1 MTYVV
6 EPLRLSVPADIASLG
21 PVRRLLQS
29 WLSSAGVEHGDDI
42 VLAVHEAVANALE
55 HAGLDTDEVI
65 TVEAEVVDDVLRVLV
80 RDGGAWKEQVA
91 DDTRGRGL
99 GIIRAVMD
107 RVELDSRIGS
117 TSIEMS
123 RRLR

>member
-1 MTYVV
+1 MTDVV
-6 EPLRLSVPADIASLG
+6 EPLRLSVPADVASLG
-21 PVRRLLQS
+21 AVRRSLHS
-29 WLSSAGVEHGDDI
+29 WLSRVGVEHSDDI
-42 VLAVHEAVANALE
+42 ILAVHEAVANALE
-55 HAGLDTDEVI
+55 HAGLDVDEVI
-65 TVEAEVVDDVLRVLV
+65 TVEAEVVEDVLRVLV

-91 DDTRGRGL
+91 DGTRGRGL

-107 RVELDSRIGS
+107 RVELESRVGS

>member
-21 PVRRLLQS
+21 PVRRSLHS
-29 WLSSAGVEHGDDI
+29 WLSSAGVEHSDDI